1 MNQKIKNK
9 EEDKHPKMKNIA
21 KIVASAIALFTTNIH
36 ANAQVSIGGRF
47 GVTANN
53 VVAPSLNNT
62 LSFNPTYNYSAG
74 VVAEI
79 PLGNWLAVQPEL
91 NYTTKG
97 FGMKLS
103 KDFKIF
109 DISLPLGVK
118 AETKFHYLEVP
129 LLLKAKFG
137 GESVKGYVTAGPTL
151 GYALAGRLTGSTSLL
166 IDVKVYDSPI
176 NLNTSGFNRFEVGGL
191 IGGGVAVETGKGQLF
206 LDARYTRGLTES
218 YEIPVIGTKVMNQG
232 YGLSMGYLHRL

>member
-1 MNQKIKNK
+1 
-9 EEDKHPKMKNIA
+9 MKNIA
-21 KIVASAIALFTTNIH
+21 KMVASAIALFTTNIH

-53 VVAPSLNNT
+53 VVAPALNNT
-62 LSFNPTYNYSAG
+62 LSFNQTYNYSAG

-79 PLGNWLAVQPEL
+79 PLGNWLALQPEL

-97 FGMKLS
+97 FGMDLS

-109 DISLPLGVK
+109 DINLPLGVK
-118 AETKFHYLEVP
+118 ANTKLQYLEVP

-137 GESVKGYVTAGPTL
+137 NESVHGYVTAGPTL
-151 GYALAGRLTGSTSLL
+151 GYALAGRLVGTTSLL
-166 IDVKVYDSPI
+166 IDVKVYDAPI
-176 NLNTSGFNRFEVGGL
+176 NLNTNGFNRFEVGGL
-191 IGGGVAVETGKGQLF
+191 LGGGVAFETGTGQLF
-206 LDARYTRGLTES
+206 LDARYTRGLTQS

-232 YGLSMGYLHRL
+232 YGLSIGYLHRL